1 MLPRCLTLR
10 SELKS
15 QVTVEHLERHGAL
28 DLGVRRIR
36 TLRFFAL
43 DSITA
48 LEPVRNTTTF
58 ILSHV
63 MGNKE
68 MFEVLR
74 LRIQDSVTCL
84 ALEME
89 AAGKLTQSLS
99 DTKVKSSMTLA
110 VKAYTGLYIG
120 STDMKL
126 ICHIHIVLLRQL
138 HLRV

>member
-89 AAGKLTQSLS
+89 AAGKLTV
-99 DTKVKSSMTLA
+99 TF
-110 VKAYTGLYIG
+110 
-120 STDMKL
+120 
-126 ICHIHIVLLRQL
+126 
-138 HLRV
+138 